1 MDNYIKND
9 FAQGKIPFELSKLTL
24 FERSRLLDT
33 MKQNSKLVRIIEAS
47 ALYGK
52 SVVAYQY
59 ARSITPDKKVCWIDA
74 QKKLFLNSFTKRE
87 LLHKL
92 CLTLGRV
99 DVIVFDGLAEL
110 ASQSLRVF
118 SFLLTYLLRQ
128 DCEIIITCRV
138 KFAFERGGNQGG
150 ERTGFSV

>member
-33 MKQNSKLVRIIEAS
+33 MRQNSKLVRIIEAP

-59 ARSITPDKKVCWIDA
+59 AHSINPDRKVCWIDA

-99 DVIVFDGLAEL
+99 DVIVFDGLR
-110 ASQSLRVF
+110 SLP
-118 SFLLTYLLRQ
+118 LNL
-128 DCEIIITCRV
+128 
-138 KFAFERGGNQGG
+138 
-150 ERTGFSV
+150 